1 MNRFRQLAVYGS
13 VIVLLSG
20 CKSATTGGGI
30 DLKLPS
36 LSSQALTDLLA
47 PRVSAAPDSYA
58 PAADEISLDPRSWT
72 QSAKRDSKLKPRFT
86 NGALRI
92 PGADWTNGRVRDGRL
107 DGNGFVSNSAH
118 NFVDRTTEIEFSL
131 DGGGK
136 YMAINIAP
144 NGLPAQFFS
153 THKSWD
159 GSRIL
164 PESDIL
170 IMTLKITADGK
181 WTQVVRDKSN
191 GAIVASQG
199 GRASAK
205 QLQMLRS
212 AGFGVN
218 FHDNHAGRDTSVT
231 LYRISGIETPQEIA
245 ERKATPPTQ
254 LAKEL
259 PKSLD
264 EPINMLIAGFD
275 VAGVEKLREAM
286 SSLNRRE
293 LLEISLTRTYDSL
306 VQRTRGYKTIVARLA
321 LARQAELT
329 KAYDAAAEAE
339 WKAALLK
346 GRMESLF
353 FYGLAAAHSNQPGAV
368 AQAAAKMRQILSQ
381 GNAAG
386 IPVAGQSG
394 FPAMLTLA
402 HGLLD
407 GDRSAYDRYVTDQ
420 TLSATD
426 RDAVASLLTLR
437 QNEYMAPVLFID
449 MKKMRFILG
458 KHAKDIGEGVRGY
471 MPKTIAFFDI
481 NGQPLKLT
489 APPPTSVVAPTAG
502 GASPP
507 PATKP
512 SEPAGKVLD

>member
-1 MNRFRQLAVYGS
+1 MNRSRQLAAYGS
-13 VIVLLSG
+13 VIVLLLG

-36 LSSQALTDLLA
+36 LSSQALTDMLA
-47 PRVSAAPDSYA
+47 PRVPAAPDSYA
-58 PAADEISLDPRSWT
+58 PAANEISLDPRSWT

-136 YMAINIAP
+136 YMAINIGP

-199 GRASAK
+199 GRASTK
-205 QLQMLRS
+205 QLQTLRS
-212 AGFGVN
+212 AVFNVN